1 MLLVFFV
8 MLPFFWL
15 AALASGG
22 PPRVKEPWTKE
33 DVYLWV
39 FSAIVAIL
47 AQWWNGFFRLILI
60 TQRSLAR
67 TSKLNQPGIA
77 KTCLRCRLA

>member
-1 MLLVFFV
+1 MQSSSTIEPFMLLIFFV

-22 PPRVKEPWTKE
+22 PPRVKEPWTKQ
-33 DVYLWV
+33 DVYLLV

-47 AQWWNGFFRLILI
+47 AQWWNGFFSDLF
-60 TQRSLAR
+60 
-67 TSKLNQPGIA
+67 K
-77 KTCLRCRLA
+77 